1 MKILVVDD
9 ERPARAEL
17 LHALAEL
24 APEADCHEAAN
35 GKEALR
41 LLTHQ
46 HIDLC
51 FLDIQMPGMDG
62 LSAAAQIVALDSP
75 PLIVFA
81 TAYDVHAVRAFELAA
96 LDYLVKPISSERL
109 AQVMQRV
116 RRRLG
121 EQAEL
126 AQSLSAIREYL
137 HAERP
142 AREDPA
148 KLLVDG
154 PGESR
159 VVLDYG
165 EIAWIEARERKV
177 FVHSQGGQAYR
188 VHATL
193 RELERRL
200 ADAGFAR
207 AHKSYLVNLDAIAE
221 IAPMFSG
228 TGLIKLSDA
237 GQSQIPLSRK
247 YSAALHAR
255 LEGD

>member
-24 APEADCHEAAN
+24 APEAECLEAAN

-41 LLTHQ
+41 LLTKQ
-46 HIDLC
+46 QIDLC
-51 FLDIQMPGMDG
+51 FLDIQMPGIDG
-62 LSAAAQIVALDSP
+62 LSAATQIMALDAP

-81 TAYDVHAVRAFELAA
+81 TAYDAHAVRAFELAA
-96 LDYLVKPISSERL
+96 LDYLVKPIGNERL
-109 AQVMQRV
+109 AQVMKRV
-116 RRRLG
+116 YKRLG

-126 AQSLSAIREYL
+126 ARSLSAIRNYL
-137 HAERP
+137 RTEQRTQ
-142 AREDPA
+142 EDPA

-154 PGESR
+154 PKDSTT
-159 VVLDYG
+159 VLDYA
-165 EIAWIEARERKV
+165 EIAWIEARERRV
-177 FVHSQGGQAYR
+177 FVHSLSGQAYR
-188 VHATL
+188 VRTTL

-200 ADAGFAR
+200 VDAGFAR

-237 GQSQIPLSRK
+237 KQSQIPLSRK

-255 LEGD
+255 LEG